1 MAITSVGNGSDSGT
15 QLADTLTK
23 QLAER
28 IPSGGGGH
36 GSTGAA
42 NAKSASGAATGAA
55 PAPGLAP
62 GNVTAPVA
70 ASGATGLQLV
80 QPKQDVAVTLWQQ
93 VASSDL
99 AKLNQILQPPETP
112 QTVQVLDT
120 LLKHAIEQVNSG
132 NEGRAVGYLADFAT
146 RAPGRAE
153 LLVSLPE
160 LEPVRAQM
168 DTLLGRM
175 TAVAKMTAEDGL
187 VRAGQSAEDLAT
199 KIPTWDT
206 KPEVL
211 VQLAHRLYE
220 AGGYANYSRTSE
232 LTRALTTAADPAT
245 MHALAG
251 ATSGAGGLHNMQTG
265 LAVQSGAAAGVM
277 VPGITIPYVVSPFTP
292 QGLSIAN
299 LPKDAD
305 EELRRAKL
313 AAKESARESWEDIK
327 EIVRETI
334 GQLWNR
340 APLLVLMIIW
350 LCMGIAGGIA
360 VSVLRQLSPDSPL
373 VAISDPGFQIWGL
386 GFLAL
391 VGLGFWARVRGQR

>member
-15 QLADTLTK
+15 QLADALK
-23 QLAER
+23 RQLAEH

-36 GSTGAA
+36 AAA
-42 NAKSASGAATGAA
+42 NARSTAGAAAGVA
-55 PAPGLAP
+55 PA
-62 GNVTAPVA
+62 NVVAPVA
-70 ASGATGLQLV
+70 GSGATGLQLV
-80 QPKQDVAVTLWQQ
+80 QPKQDVSVTLWQQ

-99 AKLNQILQPPETP
+99 AKLNQILQPPETT

-120 LLKHAIEQVNSG
+120 LLKHAIEQVNNG

-175 TAVAKMTAEDGL
+175 TAVAKMSAEDGL
-187 VRAGQSAEDLAT
+187 ARAGQSAEDLAT

-232 LTRALTTAADPAT
+232 LTRALTTAAESAT

-251 ATSGAGGLHNMQTG
+251 AAPGIGGSHHVQAAT
-265 LAVQSGAAAGVM
+265 AAQSGAAAGVM
-277 VPGITIPYVVSPFTP
+277 VPGVTVPYVVSPFTQ
-292 QGLSIAN
+292 QGLNIAN

-313 AAKESARESWEDIK
+313 AAAEAAREKWEDLK
-327 EIVRETI
+327 EIVRETL
-334 GQLWNR
+334 GQLWSR
-340 APLLVLMIIW
+340 APLLVLMMIW
-350 LCMGIAGGIA
+350 LCLGIAGGIV
-360 VSVLRQLSPDSPL
+360 VSLLRELSPENPL
-373 VAISDPGFQIWGL
+373 IGMSDFCFQVWGL

-391 VGLGFWARVRGQR
+391 VGFGFWARVRGERRD

>member
-1 MAITSVGNGSDSGT
+1 MAITSVGNGSELGT
-15 QLADTLTK
+15 QLADALK
-23 QLAER
+23 RQLAEQ
-28 IPSGGGGH
+28 IPSSGGGH
-36 GSTGAA
+36 AA
-42 NAKSASGAATGAA
+42 GNARSASGAAAAAA
-55 PAPGLAP
+55 PANGPAP
-62 GNVTAPVA
+62 ANVVAPIA
-70 ASGATGLQLV
+70 GAGTTGLQLV
-80 QPKQDVAVTLWQQ
+80 QPKQDVSVTLWQQ

-99 AKLNQILQPPETP
+99 AKLNQILQPPETT

-120 LLKHAIEQVNSG
+120 LLKHAIEQVNNG

-175 TAVAKMTAEDGL
+175 TAVAKMSAEDGL
-187 VRAGQSAEDLAT
+187 ARAGQSAEDLAT

-232 LTRALTTAADPAT
+232 LTRALTTAAESAT

-251 ATSGAGGLHNMQTG
+251 AAPGVGGPHHVHT
-265 LAVQSGAAAGVM
+265 ASAAQSSAAAGAM
-277 VPGITIPYVVSPFTP
+277 VPGVTVPYVVSPFTQ
-292 QGLSIAN
+292 QGLNIAN
-299 LPKDAD
+299 LPKDAE

-313 AAKESARESWEDIK
+313 AAAESAREKWEDLK
-327 EIVRETI
+327 EIVRETL
-334 GQLWNR
+334 GQLWTR
-340 APLLVLMIIW
+340 APLFVLMMIW
-350 LCMGIAGGIA
+350 LCLGVAGGIT
-360 VSVLRQLSPDSPL
+360 VSLLRQVSPDNPL
-373 VAISDPGFQIWGL
+373 IGMSDFGFQVWGL
-386 GFLAL
+386 GFLGL
-391 VGLGFWARVRGQR
+391 VGFGFWARVRKER